1 MFSQRKNPYCD
12 LLRFEINVYFSNP
25 KQLTMKKILGLDL
38 GSTSIGWAFITEDV
52 ERSEILR
59 LGVRLIPYTGDE
71 QDEFSKGRAISLNK
85 QRTHARTARKTNHRY
100 KLRKKALT
108 DELSALGM
116 MPGEG
121 LMLAVDPVTLYG
133 LRARAASEQVTLTEL
148 GRILF
153 LLNQKR
159 GYRSTRSGAEDDGGK
174 KLSDYLTELRERKEL
189 LERENL
195 TIGQYFFSEYQRD
208 RWFQTRKKVFPRE
221 CYIQEFD
228 TIWRTQQPFYP
239 GILTDATREKLRDTI
254 IYYQRRLKSQ
264 KHLVGECRFEKHHK
278 VTPRSSPLFQYE
290 KIWESINSISIRN
303 KANEPYDLNLEQ
315 KQKVFDHLISHDKL
329 NLSDLMKIV
338 GLNWRQGW
346 TANEQIRKAGL
357 QGDTTRNP
365 LRKALS
371 KAGIKDT
378 QEWLRFDI
386 LETRIETNTDT
397 GEVTEHLAIR
407 SDFEKEP
414 LYVLWHLLYSVDE
427 PERLIPALM
436 RKFGFSKET
445 ADILS
450 DIDFKKDGFGNKSAR
465 AIRKLLPGLLK
476 GMVYSEAAEHV
487 GYNHSDSITT
497 EENLSRELKNALER
511 YPRNALRQPVVEK
524 ILNQLVNLVN
534 GILQDETLGRPDE
547 IRVELARE
555 LRQSREEREKTY
567 KRNNESDRAHQE
579 IVARLTQEF
588 PGLSVTRKVIEK
600 YKLYEQQ
607 GKRCMYSGQTL
618 TLAQVLLGE
627 GVDVDHIIPQSKL
640 FDDSFQNKV
649 LALRV
654 ENALKDNETAF
665 DYMSSRSKDELDD
678 FLERVNLL
686 FADGMITRAKRDRL
700 LMKEHDIPED
710 FINRQLN
717 ETRYISRES
726 MRLLKQVSRNVFATS
741 GSVTDFLRSQW
752 GYNEVLKQLNR
763 PVYEAVGMVTDG
775 KIEGWS
781 KRDDHRHHAI
791 DALIVACTRQSFIQ
805 QLNTLNSR
813 ITREHLNQVVKTRM
827 SNGWQARKSLLEQ
840 YIQTQQP
847 FHTDTVKQV
856 VAGILISQKPGKKVV
871 TVSRNVVR
879 GKTQLTL
886 TPRGQLH
893 KEQVYGRIRRYSE
906 KKTPLNGRFTDTE
919 RIANPHIRK
928 IVADRLAAYGNDPKK
943 AFKDLD
949 KNPLWTDAAH
959 SKALTEVTLWED
971 FFVFRYS
978 LDMSFKEKDIKHII
992 DKQVREKVQERFD
1005 ERAGH
1010 KEHPLKNLTQDPI
1023 WLNREKGIRITS
1035 VRCFTGLNDLV
1046 PLHGT
1051 LDGKTGTPKTITPLA
1066 RPVDF
1071 VSTRNNHHIALYE
1084 SPEGK
1089 WQECVVTLWQ
1099 AVERKKVGLPV
1110 IVENPSAVWDMILS
1124 KGFEN
1129 QDLLKGLPQPEW
1141 RFITSLQQNEMFVFG
1156 MEKSQ
1161 LIAVLNMSKF
1171 PEVSKRLYRV
1181 QKLSTRDYYFRHQYE
1196 TRLEKNPEEGGQFA
1210 SLGKMMR
1217 IKNLSKL
1224 ATLNPIKV
1232 RIDTLGRIFL
1242 A

>member
-1 MFSQRKNPYCD
+1 
-12 LLRFEINVYFSNP
+12 
-25 KQLTMKKILGLDL
+25 MKKILGLDL
-38 GSTSIGWAFITEDV
+38 GSTSIGWAYLSEDG

-59 LGVRLIPYTGDE
+59 MGVRLIPYTGDE

-85 QRTHARTARKTNHRY
+85 QRTLARTARKTNQRY

-108 DELSALGM
+108 EELSSLGM

-121 LMLAVDPVTLYG
+121 LMKAVDPVTLYG
-133 LRARAASEQVTLTEL
+133 LRARAASEQVTLSEL

-159 GYRSTRSGAEDDGGK
+159 GYRSTRSGPEDEGGK
-174 KLSDYLTELRERKEL
+174 KLSDYLTELRERKEI

-221 CYIQEFD
+221 CYIHEFD
-228 TIWRTQQPFYP
+228 TIWRTQQLFYP
-239 GILTDATREKLRDTI
+239 TVLTEPIRNRLRDNI

-278 VTPRSSPLFQYE
+278 VAPRSSPLFQFE

-303 KANEPYDLNLEQ
+303 KANEPYTLSLDD
-315 KQKVFDHLISHDKL
+315 KKKVFEHLISHDKL
-329 NLSDLMKIV
+329 NATDLMKMV

-357 QGDTTRNP
+357 QGDTTRSR
-365 LRKALS
+365 LRKAFA

-378 QEWLRFDI
+378 QDWLRFEIIDI
-386 LETRIETNTDT
+386 RIETNEDT
-397 GEVTEHLAIR
+397 GEVIEHLTIR
-407 SDFEKEP
+407 NDFEKQP
-414 LYVLWHLLYSVDE
+414 LYTLWHLLYSVDE
-427 PERLIPALM
+427 PERLIPALE
-436 RKFGFSKET
+436 RQFGFSRET
-445 ADILS
+445 AEILS

-476 GMVYSEAAEHV
+476 GMVYSEAAEHI

-497 EENLSRELKNALER
+497 EENLKRELKEVLER

-534 GILQDETLGRPDE
+534 AILQDDSLGRPDE

-567 KRNNESDRAHQE
+567 KRNNEADRAHQE

-618 TLAQVLLGE
+618 TLSQVLLGE

-654 ENALKDNETAF
+654 ENALKDNATAF
-665 DYMSSRSKDELDD
+665 DYMSSRSKEELDD
-678 FLERVNLL
+678 FLDRVNLL
-686 FADGMITRAKRDRL
+686 FAEGMITRAKRDRL
-700 LMKEHDIPED
+700 LMKEQDIPED

-726 MRLLKQVSRNVFATS
+726 MRLLRQVCRNVYATS
-741 GSVTDFLRSQW
+741 GSVTEFLRNQW

-763 PVYEAVGMVTDG
+763 PVYEAAGLVTDG

-813 ITREHLNQVVKTRM
+813 ITREHLNQVVKARVAD
-827 SNGWQARKSLLEQ
+827 GWQARKSLLEQ
-840 YIQTQQP
+840 YIQTQRP
-847 FHTDTVKQV
+847 YPTDTVKQAV
-856 VAGILISQKPGKKVV
+856 SGILISQKPGKKVA

-893 KEQVYGRIRRYSE
+893 KEQVYGRIRRYAE

-928 IVADRLAAYGNDPKK
+928 LVADRLAAYDNDPKK

-949 KNPLWTDAAH
+949 KNPIWCDAGQT
-959 SKALTEVTLWED
+959 KALTEVTLWED

-992 DKQVREKVQERFD
+992 DKQVREKVQQRFD
-1005 ERAGH
+1005 ERKGQ
-1010 KEHPLKNLTQDPI
+1010 KDHPLKNLTEDPI
-1023 WLNREKGIRITS
+1023 WLNKEKGIRITS
-1035 VRCFTGLNDLV
+1035 VRCFTGLKDLV
-1046 PLHGT
+1046 PLHETCEGV
-1051 LDGKTGTPKTITPLA
+1051 TGTPQSLSTEGN
-1066 RPVDF
+1066 PVDF

-1084 SPEGK
+1084 SPDGK
-1089 WQECVVTLWQ
+1089 WHECVVTLWE
-1099 AVERKKVGLPV
+1099 AVERKKAGLPV
-1110 IVENPSAVWDMILS
+1110 IIESPSAVWDNVLT
-1124 KGFEN
+1124 KGIDN
-1129 QDLLKGLPQPEW
+1129 QNMLKVLPDQDW
-1141 RFITSLQQNEMFVFG
+1141 TFITSLQKNEMFVFG
-1156 MEKSQ
+1156 MSREEMISAIEKRHFNV
-1161 LIAVLNMSKF
+1161 ICRN
-1171 PEVSKRLYRV
+1171 LYRV
-1181 QKLSTRDYYFRHQYE
+1181 QKLSESYYVFRQQYE
-1196 TRLEKNPEEGGQFA
+1196 TRLEKDNEEAKQLMLMQKFIRCT
-1210 SLGKMMR
+1210 SLEKYKSM
-1217 IKNLSKL
+1217 
-1224 ATLNPIKV
+1224 NPIKV
-1232 RIDTLGRIFL
+1232 RVDALGSIAL